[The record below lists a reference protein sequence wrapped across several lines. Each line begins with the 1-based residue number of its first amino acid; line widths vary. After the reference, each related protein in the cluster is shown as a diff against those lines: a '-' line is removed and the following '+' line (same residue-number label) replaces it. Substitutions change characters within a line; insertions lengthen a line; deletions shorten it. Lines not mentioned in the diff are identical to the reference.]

1 MKTNNSNNNTS
12 TMYKTTNGIQ
22 KLPNGTYRIRKQ
34 VNGKMY
40 SACFKKRSDAVKY
53 KSLLINA
60 ITSKTVT
67 A

>member
-1 MKTNNSNNNTS
+1 MKTNNSNNNTT

-34 VNGKMY
+34 FNGKMY

>member
-1 MKTNNSNNNTS
+1 
-12 TMYKTTNGIQ
+12 MYKTTNGIQ

-40 SACFKKRSDAVKY
+40 SACFKKRKDAVKY
-53 KSLLINA
+53 KTLLISALTN
-60 ITSKTVT
+60 KTVT

>member
-1 MKTNNSNNNTS
+1 MKNNNSNNNT

>member
-1 MKTNNSNNNTS
+1 MKNNNSNNNTT

-40 SACFKKRSDAVKY
+40 SACFKKRKDAVKY
-53 KSLLINA
+53 KTLLTTA
-60 ITSKTVT
+60 ITNKTVT